1 MYPKLLVLGFGL
13 KLSII
18 LTFSFREY
26 KPRKCVL
33 LYSRTKKRLSWLKKT
48 RSSESQNFEVFAQSS
63 MVLVHKRPFFQLIF
77 FYHGYGP
84 KLVIIPFY
92 FWAI

>member
-13 KLSII
+13 KLPII
-18 LTFSFREY
+18 LTFSLREY

-33 LYSRTKKRLSWLKKT
+33 SYSKTKKGLSWLKKT
-48 RSSESQNFEVFAQSS
+48 SSSENQNFEVFAQSS
-63 MVLVHKRPFFQLIF
+63 MVLVHQRPFFQLIF
-77 FYHGYGP
+77 FYHGFDP